1 MLLTFTSIAEIF
13 FPTFYLQTLTIHGKL
28 KHSYYPK
35 FILFHCYLLMD
46 FPICIMTNITSNYP
60 IAQNSNNYSNEQQY
74 FWKQSLHTYQIKFY
88 KYLLVI
94 IQIHNVSSV
103 SVFISHLLLS
113 SLHCI
118 TVILSMFSE
127 DDEHVPFVSYNLH
140 TVNLVAVVPF
150 KCSSPVL
157 RRCL

>member
-1 MLLTFTSIAEIF
+1 MLLTFKAQQRF
-13 FPTFYLQTLTIHGKL
+13 FFSTFYLQTLTIHGKL
-28 KHSYYPK
+28 KHSYYPN

-46 FPICIMTNITSNYP
+46 FPICIMTNVTCNYP
-60 IAQNSNNYSNEQQY
+60 MAQNSNNYSNEQQY

-88 KYLLVI
+88 EYLLVI
-94 IQIHNVSSV
+94 IQIYNVSSV

-127 DDEHVPFVSYNLH
+127 DYANAPFVSHNLH

-150 KCSSPVL
+150 KCSSPQL

>member
-1 MLLTFTSIAEIF
+1 
-13 FPTFYLQTLTIHGKL
+13 
-28 KHSYYPK
+28 
-35 FILFHCYLLMD
+35 MD

-127 DDEHVPFVSYNLH
+127 DDAHVPFVSHNLH

-150 KCSSPVL
+150 KCSSPLL
-157 RRCL
+157 RRCLWFTGKISLEIPSVPGKRIRAAWNTEKCNVPLGHVY